1 MIRWIQAKT
10 WQSSALI
17 ALACFLFLG
26 GVDLIIQGPTV
37 LLLTLSLSLAA
48 FFAANIPVVS
58 LVAFAVAFG
67 LQFSFSFDAGFSA
80 VAAILTVSLL
90 AAFAPQRWR
99 LTGLGLSVSVGSL
112 VAWQYAFGAD
122 LRVAQFG
129 LAIVSEDGR
138 AAALLIAVALVLFS
152 NALAWIAGRLVI
164 TRVKYVGTDLDQ
176 LVSEEQRAKLALE
189 VAEQNERFEI
199 ARDIN
204 ELIIQKISAVISQ
217 AEGGLYAAKSDPSS
231 ALRSLERIG
240 QSSRA
245 AHTELRRLYDM
256 LNKTHEV
263 SAAPP
268 GLAELETLVVLYREL
283 GFNAS
288 LRNEGAPFPLNEGAQ
303 LAIYRVIFD
312 ALENVKEH
320 CLVGTDVSIDF
331 SWVADGMQVLVKDNG
346 IEVANRSVAA
356 LTGEIQEYNSEED
369 LNALVRPIV
378 GPGITAMRERAALY
392 GGSVEATRVP
402 GVGFTIS
409 AIFPSLRTNASDT
422 V

>member
-1 MIRWIQAKT
+1 VIRWIQAQK
-10 WQSSALI
+10 WQASSSVAVF
-17 ALACFLFLG
+17 CFLFLG
-26 GVDLIIQGPTV
+26 GIDLIIQGPLV
-37 LLLTLSLSLAA
+37 LSLTIALSLAVLM
-48 FFAANIPVVS
+48 AANFPVVS
-58 LVAFAVAFG
+58 VAALVVALALQLVFAFA
-67 LQFSFSFDAGFSA
+67 AGFSA
-80 VAAILTVSLL
+80 AAAILAVALL
-90 AAFAPQRWR
+90 AAFAPRLWR
-99 LTGLGLSVSVGSL
+99 LSGLAASMAVGAL
-112 VAWQYAFGAD
+112 VAWQYAFSTELGEAK
-122 LRVAQFG
+122 FG
-129 LAIVSEDGR
+129 LAIQTEEGR
-138 AAALLIAVALVLFS
+138 LSGLAIALSLVVFS
-152 NALAWIAGRLVI
+152 NALAWIGGRLLI

-217 AEGGLYAAKSDPSS
+217 AEGGLYAAKTDPSS
-231 ALRSLERIG
+231 AIRSLERIG
-240 QSSRA
+240 KSSRG

-263 SAAPP
+263 TAAPP
-268 GLAELETLVVLYREL
+268 GLAELDALVVLYREL
-283 GFNAS
+283 GYNAS
-288 LRNEGAPFPLNEGAQ
+288 LRNEGSPFAVNEGAQ
-303 LAIYRVIFD
+303 LAIYRLIFD

-320 CLVGTDVSIDF
+320 CLVGTDVTIDF

-346 IEVANRSVAA
+346 IEVSNRSIAA
-356 LTGEIQEYNSEED
+356 LTGEDQEYNLEED
-369 LNALVRPIV
+369 HNSLVRPIS

-409 AIFPSLRTNASDT
+409 AIFPALRTNASDA

>member
-10 WQSSALI
+10 WQSSAFI
-17 ALACFLFLG
+17 AITCFVVLG
-26 GVDLIIQGPTV
+26 GFDLIIQGPAV
-37 LLLTLSLSLAA
+37 LLLTFSLSLAV
-48 FFAANIPVVS
+48 FFAANIPVAS
-58 LVAFAVAFG
+58 IAALVVAFG
-67 LQFSFSFDAGFSA
+67 LQFFFSFETGFSA
-80 VAAILTVSLL
+80 LAAISAVSLL
-90 AAFAPQRWR
+90 AAFAPQHWR
-99 LTGLGLSVSVGSL
+99 LAGLGLSISVGSL

-122 LRVAQFG
+122 LLVAQFG
-129 LAIVSEDGR
+129 LAVVSEEGR
-138 AAALLIAVALVLFS
+138 VVALLIAVALVLCS
-152 NALAWIAGRLVI
+152 NALAWIGGRLII

-176 LVSEEQRAKLALE
+176 LVSEQQRAKLALE

-217 AEGGLYAAKSDPSS
+217 AEGGLYAAKSDTSS

-240 QSSRA
+240 QSARA

-268 GLAELETLVVLYREL
+268 GLAELDALVVLYREL

-312 ALENVKEH
+312 ALENVKDH

-346 IEVANRSVAA
+346 IEVSNRSVVAI
-356 LTGEIQEYNSEED
+356 TGEVQDYNSEED

-402 GVGFTIS
+402 GVGFTLS
-409 AIFPSLRTNASDT
+409 AIFPALRINASDS

>member
-10 WQSSALI
+10 WQSSSFI
-17 ALACFLFLG
+17 ALFCFLFLG
-26 GVDLIIQGPTV
+26 GVDLILQGPVV
-37 LLLTLSLSLAA
+37 LLLTLSLSLAVL
-48 FFAANIPVVS
+48 FAATSPIVS
-58 LVAFAVAFG
+58 LAALVLSFV
-67 LQFSFSFDAGFSA
+67 LQFAFEFEAGFSA
-80 VAAILTVSLL
+80 VAAILSVSLL
-90 AAFAPQRWR
+90 AAFAPQRIR
-99 LTGLGLSVSVGSL
+99 LLGLMLSVSVGAL
-112 VAWQYAFGAD
+112 VAWQYAFGTV
-122 LRVAQFG
+122 LRESQFG
-129 LAIVSEDGR
+129 LAVVSEDGR
-138 AAALLIAVALVLFS
+138 ASALFIAFSLVLFS

-164 TRVKYVGTDLDQ
+164 TRVRYVGTDLDQ

-217 AEGGLYAAKSDPSS
+217 AEGGLYAAKADPSS

-256 LNKTHEV
+256 LNKSHEV

-283 GFNAS
+283 GYNAS
-288 LRNEGAPFPLNEGAQ
+288 LKNEGAPFPLNEGAQ
-303 LAIYRVIFD
+303 LAIYRLIFD
-312 ALENVKEH
+312 ALENVKQH

-346 IEVANRSVAA
+346 IEVSNRSLAA
-356 LTGEIQEYNSEED
+356 LTGEDQGYTAEED
-369 LNALVRPIV
+369 LNSLVRPIV
-378 GPGITAMRERAALY
+378 GPVITSMRERAALY

-409 AIFPSLRTNASDT
+409 AIFPTLRINASDA

>member
-1 MIRWIQAKT
+1 MIRWIQAKS
-10 WQSSALI
+10 WQSSAFISLS
-17 ALACFLFLG
+17 AFLFFG
-26 GVDLIIQGPTV
+26 GVDLIIQGPNV
-37 LLLTLSLSLAA
+37 LLLTLSLSVAV
-48 FFAANIPVVS
+48 FFAANIPAVS
-58 LVAFAVAFG
+58 LAALSIAFG
-67 LQFSFSFDAGFSA
+67 LQFFFVFDTGFSA
-80 VAAILTVSLL
+80 GASILTVALL
-90 AAFAPQRWR
+90 AAFAPQRSR
-99 LTGLGLSVSVGSL
+99 LAGLAISVAVGSL
-112 VAWQYAFGAD
+112 VAWQYAFDSD
-122 LRVAQFG
+122 LRDAQFG

-138 AAALLIAVALVLFS
+138 ASALLIALALVLFS
-152 NALAWIAGRLVI
+152 NSLAWIAGRLLI
-164 TRVKYVGTDLDQ
+164 TRVRYVGTDLDQ
-176 LVSEEQRAKLALE
+176 LVSEEQRAKLSLE

-204 ELIIQKISAVISQ
+204 ELIIQKISAVISL
-217 AEGGLYAAKSDPSS
+217 AEGGLYAAKADPSS
-231 ALRSLERIG
+231 AIRSLERIG

-268 GLAELETLVVLYREL
+268 GLAELDALVVLYREL

-303 LAIYRVIFD
+303 LAIYRLIFD

-331 SWVADGMQVLVKDNG
+331 SWVADGMQVLIKDNG
-346 IEVANRSVAA
+346 IEVSNRSVAA
-356 LTGEIQEYNSEED
+356 LTTQDQGYTAEED
-369 LNALVRPIV
+369 LSALVRPII

-402 GVGFTIS
+402 GVGFTVS
-409 AIFPSLRTNASDT
+409 AIFPSLRINASDA

>member
-1 MIRWIQAKT
+1 
-10 WQSSALI
+10 
-17 ALACFLFLG
+17 
-26 GVDLIIQGPTV
+26 
-37 LLLTLSLSLAA
+37 
-48 FFAANIPVVS
+48 
-58 LVAFAVAFG
+58 
-67 LQFSFSFDAGFSA
+67 
-80 VAAILTVSLL
+80 
-90 AAFAPQRWR
+90 
-99 LTGLGLSVSVGSL
+99 
-112 VAWQYAFGAD
+112 VAWQYAFGTV
-122 LRVAQFG
+122 LRESQFG
-129 LAIVSEDGR
+129 LAVVSEEGR
-138 AAALLIAVALVLFS
+138 LSALSIAFALVLFS

-164 TRVKYVGTDLDQ
+164 TRVRYVGTDLDQ

-217 AEGGLYAAKSDPSS
+217 AEGGLYAAKADPSS

-256 LNKTHEV
+256 LNKSHEV

-268 GLAELETLVVLYREL
+268 GLAELDSLVVLYREL
-283 GFNAS
+283 GYNAS
-288 LRNEGAPFPLNEGAQ
+288 LKNEGAPFKINEGAQ

-346 IEVANRSVAA
+346 IEVSNRSIAA
-356 LTGEIQEYNSEED
+356 LTGEEQGYSPDED
-369 LNALVRPIV
+369 LSALVRPIV

-409 AIFPSLRTNASDT
+409 AIFPTLRINASDS

>member
-1 MIRWIQAKT
+1 MIRWIQANT
-10 WQSSALI
+10 WRSSSLI
-17 ALACFLFLG
+17 AIFCFLFLG
-26 GVDLIIQGPTV
+26 GVDLIIQGPLV
-37 LLLTLSLSLAA
+37 LLLTFALSLAVL
-48 FFAANIPVVS
+48 FAANFPLVS
-58 LVAFAVAFG
+58 LAALATTFVIQALFG
-67 LQFSFSFDAGFSA
+67 FEAGFSSA
-80 VAAILTVSLL
+80 AAILSVSLL
-90 AAFAPQRWR
+90 AAFAPQRVR
-99 LTGLGLSVSVGSL
+99 LGGLLFSISVGAL
-112 VAWQYAFGAD
+112 VAWQYAFGTV
-122 LRVAQFG
+122 LRESQFG
-129 LAIVSEDGR
+129 LAVVSEEGR
-138 AAALLIAVALVLFS
+138 LSALSIAFALVLFS

-164 TRVKYVGTDLDQ
+164 TRVRYVGTDLDQ

-217 AEGGLYAAKSDPSS
+217 AEGGLYAAKADPSS

-256 LNKTHEV
+256 LNKSHEV

-268 GLAELETLVVLYREL
+268 GLAELDSLVVLYREL
-283 GFNAS
+283 GYNAS
-288 LRNEGAPFPLNEGAQ
+288 LKNEGAPFKINEGAQ

-346 IEVANRSVAA
+346 IEVSNRSIAA
-356 LTGEIQEYNSEED
+356 LTGEEQGYSPEED
-369 LNALVRPIV
+369 LSALVRPIV

-409 AIFPSLRTNASDT
+409 AIFPTLRINASDS

>member
-10 WQSSALI
+10 WQSSAYI
-17 ALACFLFLG
+17 ALFCFLFLG
-26 GVDLIIQGPTV
+26 GVDLIIQGPVV
-37 LLLTLSLSLAA
+37 LLLTFSLSLAVL
-48 FFAANIPVVS
+48 FAATIPVASVAA
-58 LVAFAVAFG
+58 LVVAFG
-67 LQFSFSFDAGFSA
+67 LQFAFEFETGFSA
-80 VAAILTVSLL
+80 AAAILTISLL
-90 AAFAPQRWR
+90 AAFAPYRWR
-99 LTGLGLSVSVGSL
+99 LMGLLTSISVGSL
-112 VAWQYAFGAD
+112 VAWQYAFGTN
-122 LRVAQFG
+122 LREDQFG

-138 AAALLIAVALVLFS
+138 AVALFIAMGLVLSS
-152 NALAWIAGRLVI
+152 NALAWIGGRLVI
-164 TRVKYVGTDLDQ
+164 TRVRYVGTDLDQ

-263 SAAPP
+263 TAAPP
-268 GLAELETLVVLYREL
+268 GLAELDALVILYREL

-288 LRNEGAPFPLNEGAQ
+288 LKNEGAPFPLNEGAQ
-303 LAIYRVIFD
+303 LAIYRLIFD

-346 IEVANRSVAA
+346 IEVSNRSVAA
-356 LTGEIQEYNSEED
+356 LTGEDQGYTSEED

-409 AIFPSLRTNASDT
+409 AIFPALRANASDA